1 MPKSLVWPLKEKFQF
16 VSMAESGQSVSDSEE
31 SRNAATA
38 N

>member
-1 MPKSLVWPLKEKFQF
+1 MKEKFHF